1 MVLSPAEVQAT
12 CRELQA
18 LRDALPLADAPV
30 ESALGYAPGGLQAA
44 LDIQAG
50 PIEVRRTRDYLVS
63 LSRAHGTPIPRF
75 SRLSDAMLSRAQHWF
90 GSWVVPEV

>member
-1 MVLSPAEVQAT
+1 MPCAMHSRLSTPHRIRPRL
-12 CRELQA
+12 C
-18 LRDALPLADAPV
+18 
-30 ESALGYAPGGLQAA
+30 PGGLQAA

-50 PIEVRRTRDYLVS
+50 PIEVWSTRDYLVS
-63 LSRAHGTPIPRF
+63 LARAHGTLISRF